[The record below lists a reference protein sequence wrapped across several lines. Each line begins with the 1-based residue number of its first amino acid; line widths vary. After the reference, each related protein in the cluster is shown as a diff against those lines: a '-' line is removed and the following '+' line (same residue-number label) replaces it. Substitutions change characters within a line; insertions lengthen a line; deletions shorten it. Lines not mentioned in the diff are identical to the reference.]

1 MMCDTVAEVESFIM
15 DFEGCRLPQERWT
28 HQAHLVAGFW
38 YLSRYGMPEALNT
51 VRDRIRRHNEAVGTP
66 NTDTSGH
73 HESITRL
80 YLDGIAAHMALHQ
93 DASFEDSLQ
102 RLLRGPLADSG
113 WPLKY
118 YSRARLFSA
127 AARREWLEP
136 DLQPPERGG

>member
-80 YLDGIAAHMALHQ
+80 YLAAIAAHIDQTKELPFERSLAALL
-93 DASFEDSLQ
+93 AS
-102 RLLRGPLADSG
+102 PLARSD
-113 WPLKY
+113 WPLKF
-118 YSRARLFSA
+118 YSPQLLFSVRAR
-127 AARREWLEP
+127 RGWVEP
-136 DLQPPERGG
+136 DLRSSD